1 MLVGL
6 EEDNPCA
13 GCHRLPADALLLYF
27 LIFFGAASF
36 GNPGCWCLGSFSNEL
51 LLHNDV
57 CESVL

>member
-27 LIFFGAASF
+27 LIF
-36 GNPGCWCLGSFSNEL
+36 LGSIIWEPWMLVSREFL
-51 LLHNDV
+51 Q
-57 CESVL
+57 